1 MEAAL
6 SSGFGYNSIES
17 AVLDKLGQ
25 RVLNRQVLFSTL
37 WLGQHHVSKHQLD
50 YDSSYARAAD
60 VLVQQ
65 LLFASECIVFLNTI
79 KHQKSH
85 F

>member
-25 RVLNRQVLFSTL
+25 
-37 WLGQHHVSKHQLD
+37 HHVSKHQLD
-50 YDSSYARAAD
+50 YDSSYAGAAD
-60 VLVQQ
+60 VLVHQ
-65 LLFASECIVFLNTI
+65 LFFASNYV
-79 KHQKSH
+79 
-85 F
+85 